1 MGINRGN
8 YWKKGINYFE
18 EALEIIQKKYGNKVQ
33 VTIAESLPYQEYITS
48 YKSAHI
54 LLDQVLCYDQGYN
67 ALEAMAQGKA
77 VFSGGSEFYLKAHHL
92 DAIPVIDAQPDVTYL
107 VDQLSLLIEQPEKIL
122 QIGRTS
128 RKHVLE
134 HHDSIKIAKAYEQH
148 YLKSF

>member
-67 ALEAMAQGKA
+67 ALEAMAQGKV
-77 VFSGGSEFYLKAHHL
+77 VFSGASEFFLKAHDL

-107 VDQLSLLIEQPEKIL
+107 VDQLSLLIDQPEKIL
-122 QIGRTS
+122 QIGRAA
-128 RKHVLE
+128 RKHVLAY
-134 HHDSIKIAKAYEQH
+134 HDSIKIAKTYEQH
-148 YLKSF
+148 YIDAS